1 MNIESK
7 VKLCHKQQMREPQ
20 SLSMLCQW
28 GSEGQRVVELVMEGG
43 LEVVGNKAPME
54 VGAVVVM
61 IPKWWEVVRLIVVI
75 VV

>member
-1 MNIESK
+1 M
-7 VKLCHKQQMREPQ
+7 
-20 SLSMLCQW
+20 
-28 GSEGQRVVELVMEGG
+28 VELVMEGG